1 MIVSFSIDVQLLPV
15 SEPFWQNEEYLV
27 VVDYNQQNVYQLK
40 PDSGEVRAIPMRPC
54 HPVSVTFDPY
64 IYGLYVICVHS
75 DSRYHI
81 RKKTFDD
88 RIDKNIYDVPE
99 GYVRLSLFQNFHH
112 LNTTMLC
119 DGRFVYLFNR

>member
-1 MIVSFSIDVQLLPV
+1 MIVSVSIDVQLLPV
-15 SEPFWQNEEYLV
+15 SGPWQNEEYIV
-27 VVDYNQQNVYQLK
+27 VVDYNRQNIYQLK

-64 IYGLYVICVHS
+64 INGLYVICVQHP

-88 RIDKNIYDVPE
+88 TIDKNIYDE
-99 GYVRLSLFQNFHH
+99 TGYLRLSLFRNFHD
-112 LNTTMLC
+112 LDTIMLC
-119 DGRFVYLFNR
+119 DGRLVDLFNR